1 MAAALTAALTAKPP
15 PTIYNART
23 GRHGIGTACGDERD
37 RQRPTDLRLRAEGA
51 LLVNPRRPSLT
62 GEPKEL
68 ALAA

>member
-1 MAAALTAALTAKPP
+1 MAAALTRNSAPIRLRTV
-15 PTIYNART
+15 YNAHT
-23 GRHGIGTACGDERD
+23 GRHGIGLARGDERD

-51 LLVNPRRPSLT
+51 LLANPRHPSLT

>member
-1 MAAALTAALTAKPP
+1 MCAEADAVSVR
-15 PTIYNART
+15 N
-23 GRHGIGTACGDERD
+23 GDERD

-51 LLVNPRRPSLT
+51 LLANPRRPSLT